1 MQGLRENH
9 HQTEQ
14 LIKAGF
20 SPMPTIKA
28 KMLRQI
34 MECKNQGEMLR
45 VLSLIAK
52 DQGAARIGYVQ
63 LPTPLSFLQHGV
75 YPRMV
80 INFPEHILK
89 DYLRRAYSP
98 FSMVKLAVVERQ
110 PVFFDQAKSEE
121 ELYFVDLMSNAG
133 FDHGV
138 LVPIPKTESA
148 CMVYAFNNNPSRAW
162 MLENFEIEMQDVAVV
177 THMTISANT
186 EACPAFKVP
195 GFTPRVEQL
204 LRLKI
209 AGYTGE
215 AAARE
220 LGVKHDTVKKM
231 LKRSS
236 DRLGGV
242 STTELIYHLAKLGV
256 L

>member
-1 MQGLRENH
+1 
-9 HQTEQ
+9 
-14 LIKAGF
+14 
-20 SPMPTIKA
+20 MPTIKV
-28 KMLRQI
+28 KTLRQI
-34 MECKNQGEMLR
+34 AASSSESEMLR

-52 DQGAARIGYVQ
+52 DRGAARIAYVQ
-63 LPTPLSFLQHGV
+63 LPMPLSLLQYGV
-75 YPRMV
+75 YPRV
-80 INFPEHILK
+80 VTTFPEYIVKEH
-89 DYLRRAYSP
+89 LRLASSP
-98 FSMVKLAVVERQ
+98 FNMAELAVTTGK
-110 PVFFDQAKSEE
+110 PVFFDQAESAE
-121 ELYFVDLMSNAG
+121 ELHFVKLLSDAG
-133 FDHGV
+133 LSHGIFT
-138 LVPIPKTESA
+138 PIPNTESA

-177 THMTISANT
+177 THMTVAAKTSV
-186 EACPAFKVP
+186 CPAFKVP

-220 LGVKHDTVKKM
+220 LGIKHDTVKKM
-231 LKRSS
+231 LKRAS

-242 STTELIYHLAKLGV
+242 STTQLIYHLTKLGV